1 MVAAIA
7 AEAMAAAAAAELMV
21 GGGGGG
27 EVWGGSNGQS
37 KFCFWTFFVA
47 GFRNFLLELER
58 NGTEERRLHR

>member
-1 MVAAIA
+1 MRLAWSPANCESAWSIFSTFLPATSRPSTVVAAIA

-37 KFCFWTFFVA
+37 KF
-47 GFRNFLLELER
+47 
-58 NGTEERRLHR
+58 